1 MPAEK
6 FHPPTA
12 VEDKPSDRF
21 EIGWHR
27 DYPGVFLT
35 MIMNDPATTVDRVS
49 GIELDRSGINR
60 LIRTLRRAR
69 DATYGAD
76 E

>member
-6 FHPPTA
+6 FYPPAA
-12 VEDKPSDRF
+12 VEGQPSDHL
-21 EIGWHR
+21 EIAWNR
-27 DYPGVFLT
+27 DYPAVY
-35 MIMNDPATTVDRVS
+35 ATLVIGEAAT
-49 GIELDRSGINR
+49 GIELDRSAINR
-60 LIRTLRRAR
+60 MIRALRRAR